1 MAVGAPKHTA
11 PPASPSTIAP
21 ANRVVFGQS
30 FETLLRACGD
40 PPRPEVLAAFR
51 EAGVDLDRVQ
61 VAYPLAAHLA
71 VLGKVRQLL
80 YPSLSDDEAFFR
92 LGRAFIERYETTLM
106 GRALLRM
113 LPVLGTRR
121 VIGRL
126 TQSFRSATNYV
137 EADAE
142 ERGRGH
148 FEIRIRP
155 VRNPGF
161 YRGILTAG
169 LEVAGAKNLEI
180 KLLRVEG
187 EEISLDVRWTE

>member
-1 MAVGAPKHTA
+1 MDDPK
-11 PPASPSTIAP
+11 PNSPAARPSSIAP

-30 FETLLRACGD
+30 FETLFRACGD

-51 EAGVDLDRVQ
+51 ESGVDLDRLQ
-61 VAYPLAAHLA
+61 VAYPLAAHLS

-80 YPSLSDDEAFFR
+80 YPSLSDDEAFFL

-106 GRALLRM
+106 GRALLRL

-137 EADAE
+137 EAEAE

-161 YRGILTAG
+161 YRGILSAG

-180 KLLRVEG
+180 KLLGVEG
-187 EEISLDVRWTE
+187 EQISLDVRWTE